1 MVQVCCYFVVLY
13 IHFTHSQEVIGQ
25 IREKERQIT
34 EKERQITVKERQIT
48 ADKELALMR
57 AQQQVTSP
65 KRGSK
70 RGSASIP
77 SDSDAP
83 NSKASKH
90 SEGSVHE
97 QTAFCLKTRVV
108 KGASHLGFR
117 KVVFECAFQH
127 VAYDGVIKYDPVAG
141 SHGTSM
147 ITAESNL
154 IIVLYFERKHYA
166 DAFEIALTTECER
179 HRLTLSDVTV
189 THMIHKCEKKVNT
202 NQYDPDHSADR
213 GGCSVS
219 EPSEPKTY
227 TTVVDEE
234 TSNNQYVIRRDDP
247 FMEVPQSCHLLER
260 RYCNKTA
267 DADKA
272 NRIILPAGLHGIFD
286 LPKPRVTF
294 YCTDTPKPT
303 SDHQRLR
310 LHAQFATEEM
320 ANGWSQRLKDAEYS
334 GGNDVVFHINQPRA
348 GDFVTYLNYRHK
360 QQLFRMGIAQISTNH
375 YEDDCIDDLEDPPKC
390 GLEEL
395 KNMLDFSGTGLESEG
410 RHICV
415 WGPGAPLEKRWL
427 CVCGRDRNGQHDRYE
442 CTTHLCRKYC
452 CKDCHQS
459 QCTP

>member
-13 IHFTHSQEVIGQ
+13 IHFTHSQEAITAKIQ
-25 IREKERQIT
+25 LIT
-34 EKERQITVKERQIT
+34 EKQRQIT

-57 AQQQVTSP
+57 AQQEAPLT
-65 KRGSK
+65 RGSK
-70 RGSASIP
+70 RGSASIS
-77 SDSDAP
+77 SDSDTP
-83 NSKASKH
+83 SKASKH

-97 QTAFCLKTRVV
+97 QTSFCLKTDVT
-108 KGASHLGFR
+108 KGALYLDLR
-117 KVVFECAFQH
+117 KFVFECAFRH
-127 VAYDGVIKYDPVAG
+127 VAYDGVIKYEPVAG
-141 SHGTSM
+141 SQGTSM

-154 IIVLYFERKHYA
+154 SIVLYFERKHDA
-166 DAFEIALTTECER
+166 NAFEIALTTECKR
-179 HRLTLSDVTV
+179 RRLTLSDVTV
-189 THMIHKCEKKVNT
+189 THVIHKCEKKVKM

-219 EPSEPKTY
+219 EPSEPKTH

-234 TSNNQYVIRRDDP
+234 TSNNQYITDDA
-247 FMEVPQSCHLLER
+247 FMDEPESCHLLER

-272 NRIILPAGLHGIFD
+272 NRIILPPGLRSSFD

-294 YCTDTPKPT
+294 YCTDTPKDT
-303 SDHQRLR
+303 ADHQRLR

>member
-1 MVQVCCYFVVLY
+1 
-13 IHFTHSQEVIGQ
+13 
-25 IREKERQIT
+25 
-34 EKERQITVKERQIT
+34 
-48 ADKELALMR
+48 
-57 AQQQVTSP
+57 
-65 KRGSK
+65 
-70 RGSASIP
+70 
-77 SDSDAP
+77 
-83 NSKASKH
+83 
-90 SEGSVHE
+90 
-97 QTAFCLKTRVV
+97 
-108 KGASHLGFR
+108 
-117 KVVFECAFQH
+117 
-127 VAYDGVIKYDPVAG
+127 
-141 SHGTSM
+141 M

-154 IIVLYFERKHYA
+154 IIKLYFKSEANA
-166 DAFEIALTTECER
+166 DAFEIALTNECDR
-179 HRLTLSDVTV
+179 RNLSLSSVTTTAV
-189 THMIHKCEKKVNT
+189 SHKCEKKVKI
-202 NQYDPDHSADR
+202 NQHDPRYSADR

-227 TTVVDEE
+227 TTVVEE
-234 TSNNQYVIRRDDP
+234 ISKNQYIIRRDDP
-247 FMEVPQSCHLLER
+247 FMEVPESCHLLER
-260 RYCNKTA
+260 RFCNKTA
-267 DADKA
+267 DADEA
-272 NRIILPAGLHGIFD
+272 NRIILPPGLRSNFG
-286 LPKPRVTF
+286 LWKPRVTF

-320 ANGWSQRLKDAEYS
+320 AHCWSERLKDAEYS
-334 GGNDVVFHINQPRA
+334 EGNDVVFHINQPRA